1 MSNPNAFPGYIST
14 TTTTSMGTTTV
25 KVEPLLWFDSSYIHT
40 RPGQLQIAA
49 VALDLIAF
57 ICSTMGSCTTCGS
70 VTFFNLIAI
79 VGFWTSLSLLAL
91 YLFHVIEKIERVNWP
106 LSEFIFTGIWCVFF
120 LVSSL
125 ILLTNGGVYAAA
137 SVSYLAS
144 IHWLTANWPCKY
156 FVSSFSVSSQVPFTV
171 TTLSWSITHIN
182 LANWLRLHR
191 MRVARISLLLTPYP
205 KIVKKLTSKLF

>member
-1 MSNPNAFPGYIST
+1 MSNANAFPGYINTAT
-14 TTTTSMGTTTV
+14 TTTATMGTTTV
-25 KVEPLLWFDSSYIHT
+25 KVEPLLWFDSSYVHT
-40 RPGQLQIAA
+40 RQGQLQVAV

-79 VGFWTSLSLLAL
+79 FGFWTSLSLLAL

-137 SVSYLAS
+137 SVSD
-144 IHWLTANWPCKY
+144 
-156 FVSSFSVSSQVPFTV
+156 
-171 TTLSWSITHIN
+171 
-182 LANWLRLHR
+182 
-191 MRVARISLLLTPYP
+191 ISLSPLLW
-205 KIVKKLTSKLF
+205 